1 MNHYKF
7 RNAKNAAKSSLN
19 QKSLSELQK
28 RRSDYKIFK
37 HPGVNRRLFTLALGI
52 VFAPF
57 VYIGCLMIAEGLNL
71 MVLVVF
77 IAMLPFFALLIVRH
91 VYFIIYYGLSFAL
104 LIVGYYL
111 SEGEKPANRLLLIEN
126 KFRLR
131 AASIRDHESRQ

>member
-1 MNHYKF
+1 MSDY
-7 RNAKNAAKSSLN
+7 AP
-19 QKSLSELQK
+19 ELEMAFNFLAIICCIFWGIFGLVL
-28 RRSDYKIFK
+28 YKIFK
-37 HPGVNRRLFTLALGI
+37 HPGVNRRLFTLTLGI

-77 IAMLPFFALLIVRH
+77 IAMLPFFALLIVQN

-111 SEGEKPANRLLLIEN
+111 IRRRK
-126 KFRLR
+126 
-131 AASIRDHESRQ
+131 ASQSSIIDREQVSSKSCKY

>member
-1 MNHYKF
+1 MSDY
-7 RNAKNAAKSSLN
+7 AP
-19 QKSLSELQK
+19 ELEMAFTFLAIICCIFWGIFGLVL
-28 RRSDYKIFK
+28 YKIFK
-37 HPGVNRRLFTLALGI
+37 HLGVNRRLFTLALGI

-57 VYIGCLMIAEGLNL
+57 VYIGCLMIAEGLNF

-111 SEGEKPANRLLLIEN
+111 IRRRK
-126 KFRLR
+126 
-131 AASIRDHESRQ
+131 ASQLSIIDRE

>member
-1 MNHYKF
+1 MSDY
-7 RNAKNAAKSSLN
+7 AP
-19 QKSLSELQK
+19 ELEMAFTFLAIICCIFWGIFGLVL
-28 RRSDYKIFK
+28 YKIFK
-37 HPGVNRRLFTLALGI
+37 HLGVNRRLFTLALGI

-111 SEGEKPANRLLLIEN
+111 IRRRK
-126 KFRLR
+126 
-131 AASIRDHESRQ
+131 ASQSSIIDRE

>member
-1 MNHYKF
+1 MSDY
-7 RNAKNAAKSSLN
+7 AP
-19 QKSLSELQK
+19 ELEMAFTFLAIICCIFWGIFGLVL
-28 RRSDYKIFK
+28 YKIFK
-37 HPGVNRRLFTLALGI
+37 HLGVNRRLFTLALGI

-57 VYIGCLMIAEGLNL
+57 VYIGCLMIAEGLNF

-111 SEGEKPANRLLLIEN
+111 IRRRK
-126 KFRLR
+126 
-131 AASIRDHESRQ
+131 ASQSSIIDRE